1 MSRKKNSETIGNSFD
16 IIYDKNNV
24 ANNIKDNVNSE
35 IEWVEDE
42 FGRRVDDGDPG
53 PFALTE
59 VKSFSALMKRNAR
72 RNFKLK
78 GFDFDVDTFENLIDA
93 FVEKDMIPVLLRCDH
108 TDLDEFCLK
117 VYRTDYNT
125 AYKIL
130 LGFADMWMRKSV
142 KNLANSGNA
151 TALGI
156 ASKHFM
162 KLSDE
167 AEKNAIN
174 ITINN
179 DYKIDEEDK

>member
-1 MSRKKNSETIGNSFD
+1 M
-16 IIYDKNNV
+16 
-24 ANNIKDNVNSE
+24 
-35 IEWVEDE
+35 
-42 FGRRVDDGDPG
+42 
-53 PFALTE
+53 
-59 VKSFSALMKRNAR
+59 
-72 RNFKLK
+72 
-78 GFDFDVDTFENLIDA
+78 
-93 FVEKDMIPVLLRCDH
+93 
-108 TDLDEFCLK
+108 K